1 LHRIVIVGGGFAG
14 LYAARAFR
22 NADAGVTLV
31 DRRNFHVFQPLLY
44 QVATA
49 GLSPGDI
56 AYPLRLALRKN
67 RNTRV
72 LVGEMTG
79 LDAVKRKILLRDSEI
94 GYDTLICATGATH
107 SYFGRDDWA
116 HHAPGLK
123 TIEDATSI
131 RGRLFFAFEAAERE
145 PCAERRAPWL
155 TFVIVGAGP
164 TGVELA
170 GALAEIANDS
180 LRGQFRSIHPPD
192 AQVLLVDASDRV
204 LPPYPA
210 TLSAQAERQLVQLGV
225 RPIRGCK
232 VIEVDAGG
240 VTLETPAGRQRIESK
255 TVLWA
260 AGVRGSRVGGMI
272 AAATG
277 AELDRAGR
285 VLVAPDLT
293 VPGHPE
299 ILVLGDL
306 AHVEHGGKLVPG
318 VCPAA
323 TQMGQYAA
331 RLVQRRLKGQSSP
344 PFRYWDKGSLATIGR
359 HAAVADF
366 GRIRFGGLL
375 AWLAWLFIHIFF
387 LIGFQN
393 RFLVMA
399 KWAFQYLT
407 FNRGARL
414 ITGSLKEMPRFS
426 LNTGDDS
433 RRETSLSAPAG
444 DPGCRPESH

>member
-1 LHRIVIVGGGFAG
+1 MQHRIVIVGGGFAG
-14 LYAARAFR
+14 LYAAKALGRVD
-22 NADAGVTLV
+22 ADVTLV

-56 AYPLRLALRKN
+56 AYPLRLVLRRN
-67 RNTRV
+67 ANTRV
-72 LVGEMTG
+72 LVGEMIG
-79 LDAVKRKILLRDSEI
+79 LDAKGRRVLLRDGEI

-107 SYFGRDDWA
+107 SYFGRQDWERL
-116 HHAPGLK
+116 APGLK
-123 TIEDATSI
+123 TIEDATEI

-145 PCAERRAPWL
+145 PDPARRMAWL

-180 LRGQFRSIHPPD
+180 LRGQFRSIRPED
-192 AQVLLVDASDRV
+192 ARILLLDASERV
-204 LPPYPA
+204 LPPYPPD
-210 TLSAQAERQLVQLGV
+210 LSVQAERQLVELGV
-225 RPIRGCK
+225 RAINHAK
-232 VIEVDAGG
+232 VTDIDPDG
-240 VTLETPAGRQRIESK
+240 VTFETNGRTERIESK

-260 AGVRGSRVGGMI
+260 AGVKGSPVGSLV
-272 AAATG
+272 AAETG

-285 VLVAPDLT
+285 VMVLPDLT

-306 AHVEHGGKLVPG
+306 AHVEQDGGLVPG

-323 TQMGQYAA
+323 MQMGEYAA
-331 RLVQRRLKGQSSP
+331 KLLDRRLRGGISP

-359 HAAVADF
+359 HAAVANF
-366 GRIRFGGLL
+366 GRIRFDGPL

-414 ITGSLKEMPRFS
+414 ITGDPKPLPKFT
-426 LNTGDDS
+426 LNTQ
-433 RRETSLSAPAG
+433 REPK
-444 DPGCRPESH
+444 EK

>member
-1 LHRIVIVGGGFAG
+1 MQHRIVIVGGGFAG
-14 LYAARAFR
+14 LYAAKALGRVD
-22 NADAGVTLV
+22 ADVTLV

-56 AYPLRLALRKN
+56 AYPLRLILRRN
-67 RNTRV
+67 ANTRV
-72 LVGEMTG
+72 LVGEMIG
-79 LDAVKRKILLRDSEI
+79 LDAKGRRVLLRDGEI

-107 SYFGRDDWA
+107 SYFGRQDWERL
-116 HHAPGLK
+116 APGLK
-123 TIEDATSI
+123 TIEDATEI

-145 PCAERRAPWL
+145 PDPARRLAWL

-180 LRGQFRSIHPPD
+180 LRGQFRSIRPED
-192 AQVLLVDASDRV
+192 ARILLLDASERV
-204 LPPYPA
+204 LPPYPPD
-210 TLSAQAERQLVQLGV
+210 LSVQAERQLVELGV
-225 RPIRGCK
+225 RAINHAK
-232 VIEVDAGG
+232 VTDIDPDG
-240 VTLETPAGRQRIESK
+240 VTFETNGRTERIESK

-260 AGVRGSRVGGMI
+260 AGVKGSPVGSFV
-272 AAATG
+272 AAETG

-285 VLVAPDLT
+285 VMVLPDLT

-306 AHVEHGGKLVPG
+306 AHVEQDGGLVPG

-323 TQMGQYAA
+323 MQMGEYAA
-331 RLVQRRLKGQSSP
+331 KLLDRRLRGGNSP

-359 HAAVADF
+359 HAAVANF
-366 GRIRFGGLL
+366 GRIRFDGPL

-414 ITGSLKEMPRFS
+414 ITGDPKPLPKFS
-426 LNTGDDS
+426 LNLQ
-433 RRETSLSAPAG
+433 REPK
-444 DPGCRPESH
+444 EK